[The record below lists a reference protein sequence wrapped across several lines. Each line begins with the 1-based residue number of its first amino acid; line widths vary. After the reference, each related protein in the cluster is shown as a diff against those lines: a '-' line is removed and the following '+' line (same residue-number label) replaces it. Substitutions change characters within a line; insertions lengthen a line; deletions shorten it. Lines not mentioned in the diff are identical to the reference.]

1 MLVLASQSP
10 RRRQLISLLG
20 WDFTVIPSKVEE
32 EIVPK
37 ELPGEY
43 VRRVALDKALDI
55 FGNKNDF
62 SVKEALIVGADTVV
76 VDWGKSGSGRGVTNE
91 GQGIPSSDISKF
103 EILGKPA
110 DLEEARKVL
119 YRLRGRIHQ
128 VYTAVAVIRSRDR
141 KQFIDNCITDV
152 PMRVYSDEELEA
164 YVASRDPLDKAGSYA
179 IQHTGFHPV
188 QNLQGCF
195 ANVMGLPL
203 CHLTRTLLKAGWRT
217 SKDIPAACQA
227 FLEFDCP
234 VYNKI
239 LEGY

>member
-10 RRRQLISLLG
+10 RRSQLISLFG
-20 WDFTVIPSKVEE
+20 WEFTVIPSKVEE
-32 EIVPK
+32 EIVPE

-43 VRRVALDKALDI
+43 VRRVALEKARDI
-55 FGNKNDF
+55 FGNLNDYAGT
-62 SVKEALIVGADTVV
+62 EALIVAADTVV
-76 VDWGKSGSGRGVTNE
+76 VDWGKSGPGREVTND
-91 GQGIPSSDISKF
+91 GQAVPSADISKF

-110 DLEEARKVL
+110 DLEEARRVL

-128 VYTAVAVIRSRDR
+128 VHTAMVVIRSQDG
-141 KQFIDNCITDV
+141 KQFIDACITDV

-179 IQHTGFHPV
+179 IQHSGFHPV
-188 QNLQGCF
+188 QNLQGCY

-203 CHLTRTLLKAGWRT
+203 CHLTRTLLKAGRLI

-227 FLEFDCP
+227 FLEYDCP

>member
-1 MLVLASQSP
+1 M
-10 RRRQLISLLG
+10 
-20 WDFTVIPSKVEE
+20 
-32 EIVPK
+32 
-37 ELPGEY
+37 
-43 VRRVALDKALDI
+43 RRVALDKALDI
-55 FGNKNDF
+55 FCNKNDF